1 MAAGAALHG
10 ATPERYRV
18 KETTSRW
25 VWGLAVPLLAL
36 GLAPLTG
43 GLSLLLLL
51 GYIWQIWK
59 VYRYRQQFRDSA
71 TDAWL
76 YAVFCVLGKFPE
88 MLGQA
93 QYWLT
98 RWRGQQATLIEYK
111 APASGTASG
120 PASGTLNKSAL

>member
-10 ATPERYRV
+10 KSPERYQV

-25 VWGLAVPLLAL
+25 VWGLIVPLVSF
-36 GLAPLTG
+36 GLAWFTS

-51 GYIWQIWK
+51 GYLVQMFK
-59 VYRYRQQFRDSA
+59 VYQYRQRQFHDPA
-71 TDAWL
+71 NQAWL
-76 YAVFCVLGKFPE
+76 YAFFCVLGKFPE

-93 QYWLT
+93 NYWLT

-111 APASGTASG
+111 TPATSRS
-120 PASGTLNKSAL
+120 